1 MNEVTWQHVM
11 AWEAL
16 HAGECAKPQLLRFT
30 GRPDELRCA
39 LLMLCVWHAVVTVH
53 AIVLRALWVGPSLR
67 NPRLQLQ
74 KVMGAQSS
82 LLCVQPV
89 GATKQ
94 LVWRA
99 AALRP
104 A

>member
-53 AIVLRALWVGPSLR
+53 AIVLRACGVGPSLW

-74 KVMGAQSS
+74 KAMGAQSS